1 MAEKTRTFNAYDVD
15 RIRDLLD
22 LAGSSDA
29 VKAPAVLQLRRDV
42 SGSSVVSPSEVPA
55 DVVTLNTELLLDGYT
70 NDGPVVV
77 TLVFPREADMGQRRI
92 SLFSPLGAALLGR
105 RRGETVRYA
114 APGGEIEVRIL
125 DIVYQPEAAGRY
137 DV

>member
-1 MAEKTRTFNAYDVD
+1 
-15 RIRDLLD
+15 
-22 LAGSSDA
+22 
-29 VKAPAVLQLRRDV
+29 
-42 SGSSVVSPSEVPA
+42 
-55 DVVTLNTELLLDGYT
+55 
-70 NDGPVVV
+70 VV